1 MWLLEILNSMC
12 GLALVAHVICLSA
25 NVSLKAGF
33 QTSLNTE
40 LPVQE
45 DWGLRGV
52 EHVSPGRSFSLS
64 PKSRLWACGGALWQV
79 WDLPSQGTEVSAG
92 SCTEPTPFKAVLSS
106 KVPTPVPL
114 ALKGSGAS
122 TVGSNPSSAVN

>member
-25 NVSLKAGF
+25 NVSLRAGF

-40 LPVQE
+40 LSVQE

-64 PKSRLWACGGALWQV
+64 PKSKLWACGGARWQV
-79 WDLPSQGTEVSAG
+79 WDPPSRGTEVSAG
-92 SCTEPTPFKAVLSS
+92 SCTECTPSKTVLSS
-106 KVPTPVPL
+106 EVPTPAPL
-114 ALKGSGAS
+114 VLKGSGAS
-122 TVGSNPSSAVN
+122 TVGSNPSSAIN